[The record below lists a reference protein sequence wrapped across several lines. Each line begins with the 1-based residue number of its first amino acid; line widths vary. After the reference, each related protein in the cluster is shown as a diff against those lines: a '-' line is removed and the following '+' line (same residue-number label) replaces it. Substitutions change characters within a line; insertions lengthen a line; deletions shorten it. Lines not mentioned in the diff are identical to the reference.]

1 MFVTNNNAELFV
13 MPSRLKS
20 HIILVLDR
28 LQCVAR
34 VNCLV
39 VHKNMEIHFAQVGT
53 VAVFMYICNEKF
65 ILNGVNNINID
76 SDVNNVNT
84 KICTYI
90 ILRVHDMC
98 TLHNECSNTAF
109 VT

>member
-1 MFVTNNNAELFV
+1 MQNCFL

-39 VHKNMEIHFAQVGT
+39 DDNGRRN
-53 VAVFMYICNEKF
+53 VA
-65 ILNGVNNINID
+65 NIIQ
-76 SDVNNVNT
+76 NVNIKREVT
-84 KICTYI
+84 EVK
-90 ILRVHDMC
+90 RK
-98 TLHNECSNTAF
+98 SNCMRLALKCRK
-109 VT
+109 

>member
-1 MFVTNNNAELFV
+1 MQNCFV

-39 VHKNMEIHFAQVGT
+39 SIKIARQCCLGLYEADKMLREKVEHKLGE
-53 VAVFMYICNEKF
+53 E
-65 ILNGVNNINID
+65 
-76 SDVNNVNT
+76 
-84 KICTYI
+84 
-90 ILRVHDMC
+90 
-98 TLHNECSNTAF
+98 HN
-109 VT
+109 